1 MTLFKKA
8 FTMLE
13 LIFVI
18 VVLGIIGTVG
28 AEVFRTMYD
37 AYTSSAVNNKLQTET
52 ELTLKQIANRLQYR
66 FKDSVIARETTADDA
81 YFNGLSAYDTGDTDN
96 NATVIE
102 WVGYDIDGWQGTWRS
117 NGTDSYNIPIWSGF
131 IDVDARD
138 ETNTSILQSPTTDTA
153 LITTILGDLSPSGA
167 TFNDTA
173 IFFTGANTDPQ
184 NSYDWNNSVAHDY
197 TITAAHRVDAH
208 GTDLDKFVADTG
220 ETFGGLDVYEQ
231 YKLAWTAYALVLQD
245 EQLTLYYDYRPW
257 EGEKWQDNTA
267 SSAVLIDHVDTFKF
281 QAIGDIIKV
290 QLCINND
297 WYGNLPSNQ
306 IYSLCKEKVI
316 F

>member
-13 LIFVI
+13 LVFVI

-37 AYTSSAVNNKLQTET
+37 AYTSSAVNNKLQMET

-66 FKDSVIARETTADDA
+66 FKDSVIARETTDPNA
-81 YFNGLSAYDTGDTDN
+81 YFNGLSSYDTGNADN

-102 WVGYDIDGWQGTWRS
+102 WIGYDVDGWQGTWD
-117 NGTDSYNIPIWSGF
+117 GTLNYNRPTWSGF

-138 ETNTSILQSPTTDTA
+138 ETNTSILLSPSSDTG
-153 LITTILGDLSPSGA
+153 LITTMLADLSPSGA
-167 TFNDTA
+167 TFDDTA
-173 IFFTGANTDPQ
+173 IFFTGANTDPKF
-184 NSYDWNNSVAHDY
+184 SYDWNNSVAHNPAV
-197 TITAAHRVDAH
+197 TAAHRLYAH
-208 GTDLDKFVADTG
+208 GTDDDKFVADDY
-220 ETFGGLDVYEQ
+220 FSGLDVYEQ
-231 YKLAWTAYALVLQD
+231 YKLAWTAYALVLQN

-257 EGEKWQDNTA
+257 EGEKWQDDTA

-297 WYGNLPSNQ
+297 WYDNLPTNQ
-306 IYSLCKEKVI
+306 IYSICKEKVI